1 MLWMTEPIQ
10 QIVQVVKRFGLC
22 GGMEEYVLQ
31 LSKELVS
38 AGLNILILCEEK
50 VSCPNH
56 LYLEIVELGTSIRK
70 PRWLSH
76 LLFSYKVKHWID
88 NNPLTGRIIHSHE
101 RISCQHVT
109 TIHSTLF
116 NFPPRGLPSFR
127 KLMNECLEKREI
139 IGSSTQ
145 AIVPVSSIIKG
156 QISEKFINAIHQ
168 LSHPVNPGVDQI
180 ELSSKDRH
188 NRRVKTIGFIGNEW
202 KRKGLEK
209 VISIWR
215 MLKKTNHEY
224 SLILAGFDPS
234 ANIGLSTE
242 EKKEVK
248 LLGWI
253 EDKAEFYSQIDILI
267 HPAKREAY
275 GMVIPE
281 ALSLGIPVLCS
292 KECGAAET
300 ITEGQGVSLMHNEP
314 DHIWADL
321 VTKLLANEPKSDAR
335 YKRPWSKVAK
345 EYMEIYREIN
355 LA

>member
-1 MLWMTEPIQ
+1 MTEPIK
-10 QIVQVVKRFGLC
+10 QIVQVVKRFGPC
-22 GGMEEYVLQ
+22 GGMEEYVFQ

-38 AGLNILILCEEK
+38 AGLNVLVLCEKK
-50 VSCPNH
+50 VSCPKH
-56 LYLEIVELGTSIRK
+56 IQFDVIELGSSIRK

-76 LLFSYKVKHWID
+76 ILFSRKVKNWV
-88 NNPLTGRIIHSHE
+88 NKNPLQGRIIHSHE
-101 RISCQHVT
+101 RISCQHIT

-116 NFPPRGLPSFR
+116 NFPPKGLPSFR
-127 KLMNECLEKREI
+127 KLINEWLEKREVL
-139 IGSSTQ
+139 GANVQ
-145 AIVPVSSIIKG
+145 AIVPVSTIIKG
-156 QISEKFINAIHQ
+156 QISEKFTNAIPQ
-168 LSHPVNPGVDQI
+168 LSHPVNPGVEQI
-180 ELSSKDRH
+180 ELSNKDRD
-188 NRRVKTIGFIGNEW
+188 NRRIKTIGFIGNEW

-234 ANIGLSTE
+234 TDIGLSTE
-242 EKKEVK
+242 EKKDVQI
-248 LLGWI
+248 LGWI

-300 ITEGQGVSLMHNEP
+300 ITEGQGDSLMHNEP

-321 VTKLLANEPKSDAR
+321 VTKLLANELRSDAR
-335 YKRPWSKVAK
+335 YERPWSTVAK
-345 EYMEIYREIN
+345 EYMKIYREIS